1 NPDSDAE
8 DSDHEDVQTSFQAI
22 SLDSTEEDRI
32 IAQKF
37 NIQAM
42 ALPETLQ
49 ADRIEMP
56 NIAYG
61 MYRRTLAD
69 VKFQMAKQDTLD
81 VDQAPMIEMAENTD
95 LIKGIYEGG
104 FKTWECSLDLV
115 EFMHSMDDEA
125 FANKKILELGCGSA
139 LPGIYLLMRN
149 DTTRVDFQDY
159 NEQVL
164 QYITIPNIILNT
176 VVSPTSSDQV
186 AAENTATNEV
196 ADDADQEDEGYDDD
210 DEDDEDEHV
219 PDDEPADVD
228 TADAELEIAEGQ
240 AGSMLERIC
249 LRTQCYLGEW
259 KTLPDAMSLSDNSD
273 RYDMIVTSETVYSE
287 ESIPGL
293 VNALQNTLKKPEGVA
308 YVAGKTIYFGVGGG
322 ILPFCNAI
330 DSAKDDAGHKLKYES
345 VFETSG
351 ENTVKR
357 EILKITWAWDI

>member
-1 NPDSDAE
+1 M
-8 DSDHEDVQTSFQAI
+8 T
-22 SLDSTEEDRI
+22 
-32 IAQKF
+32 
-37 NIQAM
+37 
-42 ALPETLQ
+42 LPETLQ

-81 VDQAPMIEMAENTD
+81 VDHAPMIEMAENTD

-115 EFMHSMDDEA
+115 EFMHAMEDVA
-125 FANKKILELGCGSA
+125 FSNKKILELGCGSA

-176 VVSPTSSDQV
+176 VVAPTSSDQV
-186 AAENTATNEV
+186 SAENATTNEA

-210 DEDDEDEHV
+210 DEEDDEEEHV
-219 PDDEPADVD
+219 PDEEPTDVD

-240 AGSMLERIC
+240 AGPMLEKIRQ
-249 LRTQCYLGEW
+249 RTQCYLGEW
-259 KTLPDAMSLSDNSD
+259 KTLP
-273 RYDMIVTSETVYSE
+273 V
-287 ESIPGL
+287 SIL
-293 VNALQNTLKKPEGVA
+293 IQLKKPH
-308 YVAGKTIYFGVGGG
+308 
-322 ILPFCNAI
+322 P
-330 DSAKDDAGHKLKYES
+330 
-345 VFETSG
+345 
-351 ENTVKR
+351 
-357 EILKITWAWDI
+357 